1 MISLVL
7 TYCDGDVE
15 QVQFLLIEKIQDMHK
30 QFLEESQ
37 LNFSAVRFVKYK
49 IHINL
54 VFRINESYLFI
65 PLRSGDTYMRQ
76 WTRSSLV

>member
-1 MISLVL
+1 MISRVL

-54 VFRINESYLFI
+54 VN
-65 PLRSGDTYMRQ
+65 MN
-76 WTRSSLV
+76 LVVRVISVYPIEVWWHIYASMN